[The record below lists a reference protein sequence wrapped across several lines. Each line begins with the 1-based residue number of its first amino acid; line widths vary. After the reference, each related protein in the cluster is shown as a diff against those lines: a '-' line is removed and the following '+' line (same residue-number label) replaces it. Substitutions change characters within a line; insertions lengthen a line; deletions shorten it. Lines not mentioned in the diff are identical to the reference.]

1 MELHRNSRGYL
12 DGFLFVIGVSSPSH
26 LTLYSGADQVGK
38 IEHIDIAEMDGNHIL
53 MLFWSDVLITRRIWG
68 YELLFAY
75 LPLIRT
81 GMMYNYGY

>member
-26 LTLYSGADQVGK
+26 LTLYSGADQGGK
-38 IEHIDIAEMDGNHIL
+38 IV